1 MFWGGGGL
9 IWHHLEHPSNVM
21 EIFVIYIMWFFF
33 FFPAYAFYVLL
44 LCIFNVLYIHT
55 CLSVSEGYFSSYK
68 GVALTVM
75 PSKEVKVE
83 IIHSELSCMCS
94 VGILSCCLGNRPP
107 AIYWYDIPLLCLF
120 WGDFYLAHQW
130 MRFRSRR
137 GGVWES
143 VPWGPGA
150 LMQFTFYRCVPLGA
164 TAQHVPSHAN

>member
-1 MFWGGGGL
+1 MLFR
-9 IWHHLEHPSNVM
+9 
-21 EIFVIYIMWFFF
+21 FFF
-33 FFPAYAFYVLL
+33 CVFLMYYIFI
-44 LCIFNVLYIHT
+44 CI

-83 IIHSELSCMCS
+83 IIHSELSSMCS

-130 MRFRSRR
+130 KRFRSRR
-137 GGVWES
+137 GGVRES

-150 LMQFTFYRCVPLGA
+150 LMQCTFYGCVPLGA